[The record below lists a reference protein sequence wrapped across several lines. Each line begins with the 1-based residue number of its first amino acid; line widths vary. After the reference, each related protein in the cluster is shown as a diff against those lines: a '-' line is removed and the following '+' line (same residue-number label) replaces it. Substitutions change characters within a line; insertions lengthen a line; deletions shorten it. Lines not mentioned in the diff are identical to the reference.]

1 MAWKGSG
8 VRFPSAPLLL
18 TRSETVTSA
27 VHLRHDAAVTWS
39 WALVLVVIATF
50 ALAPAA
56 GVSTTL
62 VSKKRNLRRAKASGA
77 LWVGLANVDAEDA
90 GSLRPWPM
98 R

>member
-1 MAWKGSG
+1 M
-8 VRFPSAPLLL
+8 RP
-18 TRSETVTSA
+18 
-27 VHLRHDAAVTWS
+27 VTWS
-39 WALVLVVIATF
+39 WRLYLVILTLALTPVV
-50 ALAPAA
+50 